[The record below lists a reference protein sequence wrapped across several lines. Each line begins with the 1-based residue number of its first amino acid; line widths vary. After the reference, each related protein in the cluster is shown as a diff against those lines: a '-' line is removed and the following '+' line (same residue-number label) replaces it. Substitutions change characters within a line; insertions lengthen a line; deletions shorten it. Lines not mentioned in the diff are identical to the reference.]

1 MAAKTVALD
10 TEAYRLLQERKR
22 PNETFS
28 DVVKRI
34 ARPRRA
40 LTDFIGIW
48 AGDSV
53 ADWERFDSIRQELRE
68 GDLQRMAA
76 RPRRHVDK

>member
-10 TEAYRLLQERKR
+10 NEAYRLLQERKR
-22 PNETFS
+22 PTETFS

-48 AGDSV
+48 EGDST
-53 ADWERFDSIRQELRE
+53 ADWERFDSLRQKLRE
-68 GDLQRMAA
+68 GDLQRMTA
-76 RPRRHVDK
+76 RSRRQVDK